1 MAVNPIPE
9 GFHSVTPY
17 LIVQDV
23 PKLLDFLVQAFAA
36 EEIHRMTKPDG
47 SVMHAQV
54 KIGDSMVMMG
64 QASGD
69 YNPMPSM
76 LYLYVEDVDST
87 YKQALQAGATVVRE
101 PRNEFYGDRSGGV
114 KGPCGNEWWIATH
127 VEDVPPD
134 DLAQREADYVS
145 Q

>member
-23 PKLLDFLVQAFAA
+23 PKLLDFLAQAFAA

-114 KGPCGNEWWIATH
+114 KGPCSNEWWIATH

-134 DLAQREADYVS
+134 ELAKREAAYVN